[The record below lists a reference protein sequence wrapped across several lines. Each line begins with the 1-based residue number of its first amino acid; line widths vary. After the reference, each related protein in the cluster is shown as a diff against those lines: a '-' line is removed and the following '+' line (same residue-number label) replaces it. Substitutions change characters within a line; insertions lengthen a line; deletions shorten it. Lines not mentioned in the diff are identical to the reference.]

1 MNGNPTMNDISII
14 VPLDLSQRPLDIL
27 RKAMRM
33 SEAAERNRV
42 ALIFALNDQN
52 SAYDRRLK
60 NASKDFKHVTLI
72 ADKHYAGAVNPALL
86 RNRAYDAVDT
96 KFLALL
102 DVDIWP
108 DFSPLEKYKCMI
120 EDGSAPFYFL
130 PCMYLT
136 AKGSKDLCRGK
147 TTPALLKDKYFSFSR
162 KEFLHLANPS
172 SVTIM
177 KSEDYL
183 KVGKFNESYNGHGFE
198 DFDFMM
204 RLAKHHRKLRPCKEM
219 MLNKSARSPLF
230 TSGFRRALG
239 RLSLDALINKDFVF
253 HLYHERP
260 SVIAHKEKREENF
273 SRFVNT
279 HDMDWGQET
288 SKSLLEEFIEACRL
302 SERSV
307 DEYSALF
314 ENKPGH
320 IDRFDTF
327 KRRLR
332 FLLNE

>member
-1 MNGNPTMNDISII
+1 MNDLSII

-27 RKAMRM
+27 RKAVRM
-33 SEAAERNRV
+33 SDAAERARV
-42 ALIFALNDQN
+42 PLVFSLNDQN
-52 SAYDRRLK
+52 SRNDRRLK
-60 NASKDFKHVTLI
+60 KSLQHNSYTTLL
-72 ADKHYAGAVNPALL
+72 AEKHYTGSVNPALL
-86 RNRAYDAVDT
+86 RNRAFEVIDT
-96 KFLALL
+96 ELIALL

-108 DFSPLEKYKCMI
+108 DFSLLDKYRSLI
-120 EDGSAPFYFL
+120 TAGHAAFYFL

-136 AKGSKDLCRGK
+136 AKGSKDLCKGI
-147 TTPALLKDKYFSFSR
+147 TTPALLREKYFSFSR

-172 SVTIM
+172 SVTVM
-177 KSEDYL
+177 KSADYAAI
-183 KVGKFNESYNGHGFE
+183 GQFNESYNGHGYE

-204 RLAKHHRKLRPCKEM
+204 RLAQHYGALQPCKEM
-219 MLNKSARSPLF
+219 MLNTSARSPLF

-239 RLSLDALINKDFVF
+239 RLSLDALLDKDFVF

-260 SVIAHKEKREENF
+260 NVVAHKEKRESNY
-273 SRFVNT
+273 SRFVQT
-279 HDMDWGQET
+279 HDKHWGNDT
-288 SKSLLEEFIEACRL
+288 SKSLLEDFIEACRL
-302 SERSV
+302 SKRNV
-307 DEYSALF
+307 DDYSALF

>member
-1 MNGNPTMNDISII
+1 MNDISII

-27 RKAMRM
+27 RKAVRM
-33 SEAAERNRV
+33 SDAAESARIP
-42 ALIFALNDQN
+42 LIFSLNDQN
-52 SAYDRRLK
+52 SLNDRRLK
-60 NASKDFKHVTLI
+60 KSLENNRYTTLL
-72 ADKHYAGAVNPALL
+72 AKKHYTGSVNPSLL
-86 RNRAYDAVDT
+86 RNRAFEVVNT
-96 KFLALL
+96 ELIALL

-108 DFSPLEKYKCMI
+108 DFSLLEKYRDLIAAKH
-120 EDGSAPFYFL
+120 SPFYFL

-136 AKGSKDLCRGK
+136 AKGSKDLCKGK
-147 TTPALLKDKYFSFSR
+147 TTPALLKEKYFSFSR

-172 SVTIM
+172 SVTLM
-177 KSEDYL
+177 KSDDYAAI
-183 KVGKFNESYNGHGFE
+183 GQFNESYSGHGYE

-204 RLAKHHRKLRPCKEM
+204 RLAQHYGSLQPCREM
-219 MLNKSARSPLF
+219 MSNKSARSPLF

-239 RLSLDALINKDFVF
+239 RLSLDALLNKDFVF

-260 SVIAHKEKREENF
+260 NVIAHKERRESNY
-273 SRFVNT
+273 SRFVET
-279 HDMDWGQET
+279 HNRNWGDDI

-302 SERSV
+302 SDRSV
-307 DEYSALF
+307 DDYSALF